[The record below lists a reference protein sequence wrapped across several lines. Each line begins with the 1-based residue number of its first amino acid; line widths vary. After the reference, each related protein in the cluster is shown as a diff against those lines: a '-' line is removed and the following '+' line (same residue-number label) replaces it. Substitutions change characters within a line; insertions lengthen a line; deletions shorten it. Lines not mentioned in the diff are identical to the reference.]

1 MKPRI
6 IPSVNGT
13 IDASKVSHVSEIK
26 EYHSDFYS
34 FCVNTES
41 KCGISFTSSDLG
53 KLQAIRRRL
62 IGFVWPNA
70 DVFDPSEQY
79 PNSDGATL

>member
-1 MKPRI
+1 MRPRI
-6 IPSVNGT
+6 IHSVNGT

-34 FCVNTES
+34 FCVNTKSE
-41 KCGISFTSSDLG
+41 CGISFTSSDLG

-70 DVFDPSEQY
+70 DVFDSSKPTDA
-79 PNSDGATL
+79 SDSTTT